1 MTAVLTRRMKSSQ
14 AKGKEPEKA
23 SVTSNHD
30 HHEHDEHGRE
40 QHPGHSHSHSLF
52 GLGHKHEPGE
62 DGHVQNPE
70 QIVEALKGG
79 GDRGSRITVIGLVSN
94 VGLTAAK
101 GAAGWY
107 MNSASLLADAGHS
120 LGERYPYGFGKF
132 EVIGTTTVS
141 LLLTG
146 GAIAFGLHSFGL
158 LMEALTHTAAEL
170 PAGPVHD
177 LLVNVT
183 QIGHSVPAVASQHA
197 HGHALDPNA
206 AWFAAI
212 SIVAKEW
219 LYRAT
224 KKVADQERSPVL
236 FANAIHHRSDA
247 YSSMVALVAILGTWY
262 FPHLPLDPLG
272 GLLVSF
278 LIIQQGWGL
287 TLTALQQLTDAGV
300 SAKTRESLYRT
311 LQPLLPSSPHADT
324 PSSGQREWHT
334 ENLLAVKDLRAMR
347 AGALMFVDLVA
358 EVPNTLT
365 VEQTSALE
373 EQIVRA
379 LKKERKEISEVRI
392 KFMPVPRDPLV

>member
-1 MTAVLTRRMKSSQ
+1 MTHGLIVL
-14 AKGKEPEKA
+14 
-23 SVTSNHD
+23 
-30 HHEHDEHGRE
+30 
-40 QHPGHSHSHSLF
+40 
-52 GLGHKHEPGE
+52 
-62 DGHVQNPE
+62 
-70 QIVEALKGG
+70 
-79 GDRGSRITVIGLVSN
+79 RI
-94 VGLTAAK
+94 
-101 GAAGWY
+101 
-107 MNSASLLADAGHS
+107 
-120 LGERYPYGFGKF
+120 RP
-132 EVIGTTTVS
+132 
-141 LLLTG
+141 
-146 GAIAFGLHSFGL
+146 
-158 LMEALTHTAAEL
+158 
-170 PAGPVHD
+170 
-177 LLVNVT
+177 
-183 QIGHSVPAVASQHA
+183 
-197 HGHALDPNA
+197 
-206 AWFAAI
+206 
-212 SIVAKEW
+212 
-219 LYRAT
+219 
-224 KKVADQERSPVL
+224 
-236 FANAIHHRSDA
+236 
-247 YSSMVALVAILGTWY
+247 
-262 FPHLPLDPLG
+262 